1 MSSPK
6 TTVDHGIS
14 TLPTMLIRILLIVTI
29 FTFLGPADEQ
39 SAAAAQASGPR
50 LVGTVE
56 GAPFAGAVF
65 DDGSGVQTF
74 YRLRELLPDGSK
86 IVKIGKDSIEVK
98 KPDGAVYELF
108 TTGDASAVAAP
119 SAVSPASPS
128 VQPPTSGA
136 TPRPRGR
143 LGRQRET
150 GEE

>member
-1 MSSPK
+1 MKSPD
-6 TTVDHGIS
+6 TAVDRGIF
-14 TLPTMLIRILLIVTI
+14 TLPTMLIRILLIMTI
-29 FTFLGPADEQ
+29 FTFVGPADEQ
-39 SAAAAQASGPR
+39 SAAAAQPSGLR

-65 DDGSGVQTF
+65 DDGSGIQTF

-108 TTGDASAVAAP
+108 TTGDANALSVS
-119 SAVSPASPS
+119 SAVSPASPT
-128 VQPPTSGA
+128 VQSPTSGA